1 MASEYSKLSPTFFGI
16 TMVPQE
22 SWREYGY
29 ALLKIAGS
37 DGLVSDPE
45 LEWLTVELAEQVGVD
60 EEIIADWLKFDYQK
74 ADLEKI
80 FYSFDKKLIASFN
93 KVLIYD
99 AIRMSVADDEYA
111 LEERQQ
117 VAEAANILGIRPD
130 ELIAIESLVELERVT
145 NKLRQTIL

>member
-1 MASEYSKLSPTFFGI
+1 MLSEYSKLSPTFYGI
-16 TMVPQE
+16 TMVPEE
-22 SWREYGY
+22 SWKDYGN

-45 LEWLTVELAEQVGVD
+45 MEWLTVDLAEHVGVD
-60 EEIIADWLKFDYQK
+60 DEIVKSWLKFDHHK
-74 ADLEKI
+74 ADLIKI
-80 FYSFDKKLIASFN
+80 FNTFNKKSITSFD

-99 AIRMSVADDEYA
+99 AIRMSYADDEYA

-117 VAEAANILGIRPD
+117 VAEAAKILGIRSD

-145 NKLRQTIL
+145 NKLRQNLL